1 MNDSVLD
8 IAGTPC
14 GDVFCG
20 LADGWLAV
28 LQTEGE
34 ELQFSEPLLY
44 RIGSSSVNCVLLT
57 PCEQVWCG
65 CATNIT
71 IHSAV

>member
-8 IAGTPC
+8 IAGTAN

-28 LQTEGE
+28 LPTEGE
-34 ELQFSEPLLY
+34 LQFTNPLLY
-44 RIGSSSVNCVLLT
+44 RVGSSPVNCVLLT